1 MVLLAR
7 LVRIFRVLRLISII
21 PELRILIS
29 ALIKALP
36 PMGYVLLL
44 MFIMF
49 YIYAAV
55 GSLLF
60 DDINKVLWGDIAV
73 SMLTLFRVV
82 TFEDWTDVMYETM
95 EVYPLSWMYYL
106 SFIFLNAFVFL
117 NMMIG
122 IVIERMQAEQDA
134 YDLAHDE
141 GEVSELVH
149 IHDDTKAILARLERL
164 EERLISPSLE
174 KRYFNSAHPS
184 AFKAILKDLASGKVK
199 NIQTRFPPEPN
210 GYLHIG
216 HAKSI
221 VLNFGLAQK
230 YNGKCNLRFDDTN
243 PEKEEI
249 EYVDSIKE
257 DVEWLGYKWDGDVH
271 FTSDYFDQLYDWAIT
286 LIKEGKAYVCDLNQE
301 EMREYRGNLKE
312 ADGARALR
320 IKVDMAHP
328 NMQMRDPVIYRI
340 KNMEHH
346 QTGDKWHIYPSY
358 DYAHGQGDAIEGVSH
373 SVCTLE
379 FVEHRPLYEWFIE
392 NLPVPSQPHQYEFS
406 RLNVNYSVTSKRK
419 LKQLVDE
426 NIVDGWDDPRMPTIS
441 GMRRR
446 GFTPKSIRDFVESTG
461 VTKVDGVVDVSQLRV
476 CST

>member
-1 MVLLAR
+1 MKAKAKVLINTINQINSNKLFQFFIIAVIVISALLIGAKTYDIDPKYITMLGYVDTAITYLFLFEIIVRFIAEGHSLAFFKKAWNVFDTLIVAVSLIPIEDSEMVLLAR

-149 IHDDTKAILARLERL
+149 IHDDTKAILARLEKL
-164 EERLISPSLE
+164 EERLVNQSIS
-174 KRYFNSAHPS
+174 
-184 AFKAILKDLASGKVK
+184 
-199 NIQTRFPPEPN
+199 QT
-210 GYLHIG
+210 
-216 HAKSI
+216 KS
-221 VLNFGLAQK
+221 
-230 YNGKCNLRFDDTN
+230 
-243 PEKEEI
+243 
-249 EYVDSIKE
+249 S
-257 DVEWLGYKWDGDVH
+257 
-271 FTSDYFDQLYDWAIT
+271 S
-286 LIKEGKAYVCDLNQE
+286 
-301 EMREYRGNLKE
+301 
-312 ADGARALR
+312 
-320 IKVDMAHP
+320 
-328 NMQMRDPVIYRI
+328 
-340 KNMEHH
+340 
-346 QTGDKWHIYPSY
+346 
-358 DYAHGQGDAIEGVSH
+358 
-373 SVCTLE
+373 
-379 FVEHRPLYEWFIE
+379 
-392 NLPVPSQPHQYEFS
+392 
-406 RLNVNYSVTSKRK
+406 
-419 LKQLVDE
+419 
-426 NIVDGWDDPRMPTIS
+426 
-441 GMRRR
+441 
-446 GFTPKSIRDFVESTG
+446 
-461 VTKVDGVVDVSQLRV
+461 
-476 CST
+476 